1 MYPCHPKSTLT
12 DTLFPYTTLFRSPGV
27 DATAGTTTKKYSYA
41 DESTNSSATG
51 KVDFTN
57 SAGGI
62 VGFNGVGNV
71 NLNAGGDVTILNQ
84 GEVRGTTFAQS
95 SGGKSASN
103 SSYASITVVD
113 GKGGSSFTEEQS
125 GSNSYVS
132 TGGGVSGTY
141 AGAKDRKNFSRSEE
155 HTSELQSLMRIS
167 YAAFCLKKKQTD

>member
-1 MYPCHPKSTLT
+1 MHS
-12 DTLFPYTTLFRSPGV
+12 
-27 DATAGTTTKKYSYA
+27 YSVA
-41 DESTNSSATG
+41 LRIQLEG

-113 GKGGSSFTEEQS
+113 GKGGS
-125 GSNSYVS
+125 
-132 TGGGVSGTY
+132 
-141 AGAKDRKNFSRSEE
+141 RSEE

-167 YAAFCLKKKQTD
+167 YAVFCLKKKRRIQLEKKHNRK